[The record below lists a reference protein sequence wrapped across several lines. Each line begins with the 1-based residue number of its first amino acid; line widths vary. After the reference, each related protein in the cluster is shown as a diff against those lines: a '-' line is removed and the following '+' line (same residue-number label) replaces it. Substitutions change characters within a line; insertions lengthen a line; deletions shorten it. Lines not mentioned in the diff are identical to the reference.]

1 MDCFSFEILLSS
13 MLTLPENVLTA
24 EFAPTR
30 EDSVQIQL
38 LTLSSDVDA
47 YQLCLK
53 FLADCSSCSS

>member
-30 EDSVQIQL
+30 EDNVQIQL

-47 YQLCLK
+47 YQLCL
-53 FLADCSSCSS
+53 